1 MSQENVELV
10 RSIYADWEHGEFDRV
25 DWAHTEIEF
34 VSVDGPDPGVWRG
47 LGEMAAS
54 FRGWLRLW
62 KEFRLAADE
71 YRSLGSESV
80 IVLDHY
86 SGQGKTSGLDL
97 GQIQARGAWVFQIRD
112 GKVVRM
118 ARYLDRDRAL
128 AELGLE
134 G

>member
-10 RSIYADWEHGEFDRV
+10 RSIYADWERGEFDRA
-25 DWAHTEIEF
+25 DWAHPEIEF

-47 LGEMAAS
+47 LGEMAAN
-54 FRGWLRLW
+54 FRAWLRLW
-62 KEFRLAADE
+62 KGFRLAADE
-71 YRSLGSESV
+71 YRSHGSQSV

-118 ARYLDRDRAL
+118 TRYLDRDRAL

-134 G
+134 E